1 LKKTRV
7 GTIRLKDI
15 KHVENSRMRG
25 QDDVADLMQDIEQR
39 GLLENIGIRTKD
51 NALIFGNRRVTAF
64 EKLGYSEIPCDYYD
78 DVSDEELLITN
89 LAENMKRKN
98 IGTIEIGRICKIL
111 MDKGMT
117 KSEIA
122 VKLGVDKNRV
132 DSTIKSYNIVIGTPF
147 EKLIVY
153 KELGRSRK
161 GIPEKLLWS
170 LHSALYRR
178 RPTKRDW
185 DILLSAA
192 EQGKITMAHV
202 SQIRNILSIDQQM
215 DMNKVLDILDKAK
228 VVHTIFHFNHQE
240 FYRAMKKEK
249 IESEKEFLRFI
260 IAKYNKDLLF

>member
-1 LKKTRV
+1 MKKIKT
-7 GTIRLKDI
+7 GTIQLKQI

-25 QDDVADLMQDIEQR
+25 TDDVADLMQDIEQR
-39 GLLENIGIRTKD
+39 GLLENIGIRLKD

-64 EKLGYSEIPCDYYD
+64 ENLGYKEIPCDYFD

-89 LAENMKRKN
+89 LAENMKRKQ
-98 IGTIEIGRICKIL
+98 IGSIEIGRICKIL
-111 MDKGMT
+111 MDRGLT

-122 VKLGVDKNRV
+122 VKLSVDKNRV
-132 DSTIKSYNIVIGTPF
+132 DSTIKSYNIVVGTPF

-178 RPTKRDW
+178 KPTKRDW
-185 DILLSAA
+185 EILLSAA

-202 SQIRNILSIDQQM
+202 SQIRNILCIDLQM
-215 DMNKVLDILDKAK
+215 DMNKVLDILDKAR
-228 VVHTIFHFNHQE
+228 VIHTVFHFNHQE
-240 FYRAMKKEK
+240 LYRAMRKEK
-249 IESEKEFLRFI
+249 IESEKEFLRHI
-260 IAKYNKDLLF
+260 IANYNKDLLF